1 MPGNEQHPAGH
12 RPSGRPAPEHEQ
24 EVDGEQAL
32 DVRTRRTR
40 ARLREAVVRLAS
52 EGPVEDVSVTDL
64 VRAARI
70 NRTTFYKHAESPAA
84 VLEQVL
90 YADLDRV
97 RADWLAD
104 AAAAELP
111 VREIW
116 EHASGALVDH
126 LERHDALYTAGL
138 VGRRSAAL
146 HHLLVDHFTASVHAL
161 LDRDPGLLPEGEGS
175 AAWRADAHSRF
186 VAHGEAGLVEAWLTL
201 PAPRDRRL
209 FISAAASALP
219 SWLAVRPH
227 QD

>member
-1 MPGNEQHPAGH
+1 MPGSEQHTASH
-12 RPSGRPAPEHEQ
+12 RPSGRPAPETN
-24 EVDGEQAL
+24 DEQAL

-40 ARLREAVVRLAS
+40 ARLREAVLRLAS
-52 EGPVEDVSVTDL
+52 EGPVEDVSVADL

-70 NRTTFYKHAESPAA
+70 NRTTFYKHAGSPAA

-104 AAAAELP
+104 AVTAELP

-116 EHASGALVDH
+116 ERASGALVDH

-138 VGRRSAAL
+138 VGRRSAVL

-161 LDRDPGLLPEGEGS
+161 LDRNPGLLPEGEGP
-175 AAWRADAHSRF
+175 AAWRANAHSRF
-186 VAHGEAGLVEAWLTL
+186 VAHGEAGLVEAWLAL

-209 FISAAASALP
+209 FISVAASALP